1 MFSFQAHLYDLNED
15 ELTTKLMKYRSRI
28 RALKIKFM
36 NFADMSKYILTN
48 LSDAKSRLLKRI
60 VGILVLLF
68 CTADCERVFS
78 AMNRIKTVERSRLE
92 DILKSL
98 ILAYTA
104 TYEEK
109 ANVDITEL
117 SKKVAT
123 SVEQKEHKES
133 YY

>member
-1 MFSFQAHLYDLNED
+1 
-15 ELTTKLMKYRSRI
+15 
-28 RALKIKFM
+28 
-36 NFADMSKYILTN
+36 MSKYILTN

-60 VGILVLLF
+60 VGILLVLLF

-78 AMNRIKTVERSRLE
+78 AMNRIKTLERSRLE

-123 SVEQKEHKES
+123 SV
-133 YY
+133 

>member
-1 MFSFQAHLYDLNED
+1 
-15 ELTTKLMKYRSRI
+15 
-28 RALKIKFM
+28 
-36 NFADMSKYILTN
+36 
-48 LSDAKSRLLKRI
+48 
-60 VGILVLLF
+60 
-68 CTADCERVFS
+68 
-78 AMNRIKTVERSRLE
+78 MNRIKTLERSRLE